1 MKTRVHNPILRR
13 SLPGAALATALTAL
27 GIAAAGAADATAGA
41 SGPAVEQRVRDELRV
56 VMAEL
61 VESGAFGDQAPQQL
75 ALTVDTPAQRVSDL
89 GLLVDSAHG
98 DRDGVRVLAVT
109 PGGAGERMG
118 LRAGDLLLA
127 LNGVSLGDGGGGAA
141 TLRQTVD
148 ALANGS
154 ALAFQV
160 RRDGQTR
167 LVSGALSSV
176 YVPAMRLIVGDAP
189 QLAAAGAASAAAAS
203 PAPAAAAVDAPPR
216 GCGRISDFDV
226 APRQQNLHGAIIISI
241 DGSLP
246 GPRGTP
252 SYRVAAGSHVLQ
264 VAERIENRYLTFND
278 RLRNSSLDRYKTLQV
293 DVQADT
299 TTLIAARLNP
309 DKSNVWQNGAYW
321 DPVAWKQ
328 VAEAC
333 H

>member
-1 MKTRVHNPILRR
+1 MKTRVHHPTLRR
-13 SLPGAALATALTAL
+13 RLLGAALATALVAV
-27 GIAAAGAADATAGA
+27 GIAAAGAVDASAGA
-41 SGPAVEQRVRDELRV
+41 ASPAVEQRVRDELRV

-61 VESGAFGDQAPQQL
+61 VESGAFGSQPPQQL

-89 GLLVDSAHG
+89 GLLIDSTHG

-109 PGGAGERMG
+109 PGSAGERMG
-118 LRAGDLLLA
+118 LRANDLLLS
-127 LNGVSLGDGGGGAA
+127 LNGTSLGDGNGGAA
-141 TLRQTVD
+141 TLRRTVD
-148 ALANGS
+148 SLPNGS

-160 RRDGQTR
+160 RRDGHTQV
-167 LVSGALSSV
+167 VSATLSSV

-189 QLAAAGAASAAAAS
+189 QLAAAGGGNAPA
-203 PAPAAAAVDAPPR
+203 PAPAATPDEPVSQD
-216 GCGRISDFDV
+216 CGRISDFDV
-226 APRQQNLHGAIIISI
+226 APRQQHLHGAIIISI
-241 DGSLP
+241 DGGLP
-246 GPRGTP
+246 GPRGAP
-252 SYRVAAGSHVLQ
+252 SYRVSAGPHVLQ

-278 RLRNSSLDRYKTLQV
+278 RLRNSSPDRYKTLQV
-293 DVQADT
+293 DVKPDT